1 MLQVPLPVPVT
12 VLLPFKVNVHAPLAV
27 IVPLIVVLPPL
38 QIVAAL
44 LVIAATGL
52 AFTVTTSEPVKSALI
67 EVQFASTKEAIE

>member
-12 VLLPFKVNVHAPLAV
+12 VLLPFNVNVHAPEAV
-27 IVPLIVVLPPL
+27 IVPLTDVLWPL
-38 QIVAAL
+38 QMVAAL

-52 AFTVTTSEPVKSALI
+52 AFTVTASEPVRSAEI